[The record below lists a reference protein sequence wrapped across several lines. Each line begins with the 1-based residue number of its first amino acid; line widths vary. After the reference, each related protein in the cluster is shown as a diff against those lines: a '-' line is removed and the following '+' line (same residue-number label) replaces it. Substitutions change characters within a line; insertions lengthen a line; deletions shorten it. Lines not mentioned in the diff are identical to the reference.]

1 MGPDNILGAHNHRAR
16 RSQLDPGNFQQ
27 SFAAAPAPSDW
38 AEATDPGSGRQVRLR
53 PPRPTCSAACC
64 REALAFSAVLPEN
77 AVGASECTRMI
88 VHSVLVCVQRGL
100 RAIACAIVPPVCHP
114 DGVGRRQYWYNH
126 ATEQSSWTAPPGAV
140 AAPPAPPAAAEYT
153 EGWSDEHNQPCW
165 AGLAHGGGLR
175 AVCGRHESYRYL
187 GSHLAEPSGFESA
200 RPPRIYFMVPAHC
213 ARPQARKTPSW
224 PRSWA
229 NFSLL

>member
-1 MGPDNILGAHNHRAR
+1 MGPDNIRGAHNHRAR
-16 RSQLDPGNFQQ
+16 RSTFEVDPGDFQQ

-38 AEATDPGSGRQVRLR
+38 AGATDPGSGRQVRLR

-64 REALAFSAVLPEN
+64 REALAFSAVLSEN

-126 ATEQSSWTAPPGAV
+126 ATKQSSWTAPPAPP
-140 AAPPAPPAAAEYT
+140 APLPPPPLPPPPPPAPPAAAEYT
-153 EGWSDEHNQPCW
+153 EGWSDEHNRPCW
-165 AGLAHGGGLR
+165 AGLTRG
-175 AVCGRHESYRYL
+175 V
-187 GSHLAEPSGFESA
+187 
-200 RPPRIYFMVPAHC
+200 
-213 ARPQARKTPSW
+213 
-224 PRSWA
+224 
-229 NFSLL
+229 